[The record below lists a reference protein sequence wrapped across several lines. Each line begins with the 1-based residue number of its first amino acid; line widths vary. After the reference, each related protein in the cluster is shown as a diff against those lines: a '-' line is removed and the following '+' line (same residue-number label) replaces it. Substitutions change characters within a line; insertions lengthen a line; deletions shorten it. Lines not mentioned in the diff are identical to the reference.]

1 MIFGWIT
8 SKVTVL
14 ATNFDGNF
22 TTISDTG
29 VTFVDL
35 FQEEYNTKKEK
46 EKKKGLYGSIKLGVV
61 FFEKNNIYF
70 NVGRTQRNFIIV
82 NLGYNKRGSVLHSD
96 NTIFDILGMSSHQK
110 CCFVTVPSCKSC
122 FPGSESRQS

>member
-35 FQEEYNTKKEK
+35 FQEEYNTKK
-46 EKKKGLYGSIKLGVV
+46 KGLYGSIKLGVV
-61 FFEKNNIYF
+61 FFEKNNIYL
-70 NVGRTQRNFIIV
+70 T
-82 NLGYNKRGSVLHSD
+82 SVEPRE
-96 NTIFDILGMSSHQK
+96 ISS
-110 CCFVTVPSCKSC
+110 
-122 FPGSESRQS
+122 

>member
-35 FQEEYNTKKEK
+35 FQEEYYTKKEK
-46 EKKKGLYGSIKLGVV
+46 EKKKVYMAPLY
-61 FFEKNNIYF
+61 
-70 NVGRTQRNFIIV
+70 
-82 NLGYNKRGSVLHSD
+82 
-96 NTIFDILGMSSHQK
+96 
-110 CCFVTVPSCKSC
+110 
-122 FPGSESRQS
+122 

>member
-1 MIFGWIT
+1 MLYSFIIGSVFLIFLVYFVCVWTMIFGWIT

-46 EKKKGLYGSIKLGVV
+46 EKKKVYMAPL
-61 FFEKNNIYF
+61 N
-70 NVGRTQRNFIIV
+70 
-82 NLGYNKRGSVLHSD
+82 
-96 NTIFDILGMSSHQK
+96 
-110 CCFVTVPSCKSC
+110 
-122 FPGSESRQS
+122 

>member
-35 FQEEYNTKKEK
+35 FQEEYNTKK
-46 EKKKGLYGSIKLGVV
+46 KGLYGSIKLGVV
-61 FFEKNNIYF
+61 F
-70 NVGRTQRNFIIV
+70 
-82 NLGYNKRGSVLHSD
+82 
-96 NTIFDILGMSSHQK
+96 
-110 CCFVTVPSCKSC
+110 
-122 FPGSESRQS
+122 

>member
-1 MIFGWIT
+1 MIFGCIT

-35 FQEEYNTKKEK
+35 FQEEYNTKKK
-46 EKKKGLYGSIKLGVV
+46 KKKGLYGSIKLGVV
-61 FFEKNNIYF
+61 FF
-70 NVGRTQRNFIIV
+70 
-82 NLGYNKRGSVLHSD
+82 
-96 NTIFDILGMSSHQK
+96 
-110 CCFVTVPSCKSC
+110 
-122 FPGSESRQS
+122 

>member
-61 FFEKNNIYF
+61 FLKKKIFILF
-70 NVGRTQRNFIIV
+70 IMMNF
-82 NLGYNKRGSVLHSD
+82 
-96 NTIFDILGMSSHQK
+96 
-110 CCFVTVPSCKSC
+110 
-122 FPGSESRQS
+122 